1 MIRFLIKKSI
11 YMKHTKNILGTML
24 LTAAAVAVTSCVDD
38 SKLLFAFEKPASI
51 AGMEYLNEYDALKT
65 YVNSSANPNFK
76 LGIAL
81 TADDYIAGGLVTR
94 LANSN
99 FQEMTAGNAMKY
111 ASCVADDGTMNFG
124 TVEKFVA
131 AAKAGGLT
139 IYGHTLAWH
148 AQQNNKYLNSLIKD
162 KELPPSQGV
171 GNCLHIKTSE
181 AKTNPWDW
189 QILYDLAS
197 PLLAGKTYSF
207 SMRTKASAAT
217 TFPLWIETPG
227 ASNTNYGLPQISAG
241 TTWSVISFEF
251 TSSSDCSR
259 LLFSFGKFGG
269 DLYFDDIVLVEKG
282 DSHNMFSN
290 GTFEEGDLPSKW
302 SKPGWHSYTYGIE
315 PSPGDAAVDIYT
327 DIITNGDAEGSAVTN
342 FISTHVGGSN
352 SACNIV
358 DGVGKDGSRAFV
370 VTSAGGG
377 ANSWDTQFFIYANRP
392 LVDKEVVRISFD
404 YRADV
409 PNNSESQSH
418 AAPGGYIHYDAG
430 CAVSFTTKW
439 QHFEKTI
446 TVNTTISPTG
456 NMQTF
461 AWNLDVGVPNAPANK
476 YYFDNIKL
484 QIVTKGNT
492 IPLTPAEK
500 KDTLTWAMNNWINGM
515 MKATGGYVTAWD
527 VVNEAIAGGGDDGEG
542 FYPLQSATNVSAD
555 DAKNNFYWQDYLG
568 SEDYVRIAV
577 AAARK
582 YYAENGGTNPL
593 RLFVNDYNLESD
605 WDDNKKVKSL
615 VHWIEKWEAD
625 GVTKI
630 DGIGTQM
637 HVSCHA
643 NSETQKSKEDHVVKM
658 FEILA
663 ESGKLVKITEL
674 DMGYVDEEGNSVKTA
689 DMTEAQHKAMS
700 EYYKF
705 IVKKYFEIIPAAQQY
720 GITQWC
726 ITDSPT
732 GSGWRGGE
740 PVGLWDANYNRK
752 HTYAGFADG
761 LAGK

>member
-1 MIRFLIKKSI
+1 
-11 YMKHTKNILGTML
+11 MKHTKNILGTML

-227 ASNTNYGLPQISAG
+227 ASNTNYGLPHISAG

-315 PSPGDAAVDIYT
+315 PSPGDAA
-327 DIITNGDAEGSAVTN
+327 AEVEQEKKVRTYQDGPFPFYAMGCEPPV
-342 FISTHVGGSN
+342 
-352 SACNIV
+352 V
-358 DGVGKDGSRAFV
+358 DGYIHFVPTGSW
-370 VTSAGGG
+370 S
-377 ANSWDTQFFIYANRP
+377 QFFILP
-392 LVDKEVVRISFD
+392 S
-404 YRADV
+404 
-409 PNNSESQSH
+409 SENTLEEGNYVLYLDIKSSKDASGVQLTMQNGW
-418 AAPGGYIHYDAG
+418 GGTA
-430 CAVSFTTKW
+430 
-439 QHFEKTI
+439 QQI
-446 TVNTTISPTG
+446 TVTVPIKDGNHIVKLNLPNVAGGNYDVIFKPQTTDAI
-456 NMQTF
+456 
-461 AWNLDVGVPNAPANK
+461 LD
-476 YYFDNIKL
+476 IKSVKIYKVVKL
-484 QIVTKGNT
+484 NS

-643 NSETQKSKEDHVVKM
+643 NAETQKSKEDHVVKM

-689 DMTEAQHKAMS
+689 DMTQAQHKAMS

-705 IVKKYFEIIPAAQQY
+705 IVKKYFEIIPVAQQY

>member
-1 MIRFLIKKSI
+1 
-11 YMKHTKNILGTML
+11 MKHTKNILGTML

-189 QILYDLAS
+189 QIFYDLAS

-227 ASNTNYGLPQISAG
+227 AKNTNYGLPQISAG

-315 PSPGDAAVDIYT
+315 PSPGDAA
-327 DIITNGDAEGSAVTN
+327 AEVEQEKKVRTYQDGPFPFYAMGCEPPV
-342 FISTHVGGSN
+342 
-352 SACNIV
+352 V
-358 DGVGKDGSRAFV
+358 DGYIHFVPTGSW
-370 VTSAGGG
+370 S
-377 ANSWDTQFFIYANRP
+377 QFFILP
-392 LVDKEVVRISFD
+392 G
-404 YRADV
+404 
-409 PNNSESQSH
+409 SENTLEEGNYVLYLDIKSSKDASGVQLTMQNGW
-418 AAPGGYIHYDAG
+418 GGTA
-430 CAVSFTTKW
+430 
-439 QHFEKTI
+439 QQI
-446 TVNTTISPTG
+446 TVTVPIKEGNHIVKLNLPNVAGGNYDVIFKPQTTDAI
-456 NMQTF
+456 
-461 AWNLDVGVPNAPANK
+461 LD
-476 YYFDNIKL
+476 IKSVKIYKVVKL
-484 QIVTKGNT
+484 NS

-643 NSETQKSKEDHVVKM
+643 NAETQKSKEDHVVKM

-689 DMTEAQHKAMS
+689 DMTQAQHKAMS

-705 IVKKYFEIIPAAQQY
+705 IVKKYFEIIPVAQQY

>member
-1 MIRFLIKKSI
+1 
-11 YMKHTKNILGTML
+11 MKHTKKILGTML

-189 QILYDLAS
+189 QIFYDLAS

-227 ASNTNYGLPQISAG
+227 AKNTNYGLPQISAG

-315 PSPGDAAVDIYT
+315 PSPGDAA
-327 DIITNGDAEGSAVTN
+327 AEVEQEKKVRTYQDGPFPFYAMGCEPPV
-342 FISTHVGGSN
+342 
-352 SACNIV
+352 V
-358 DGVGKDGSRAFV
+358 DGYIHFVPTGSW
-370 VTSAGGG
+370 S
-377 ANSWDTQFFIYANRP
+377 QFFILP
-392 LVDKEVVRISFD
+392 S
-404 YRADV
+404 
-409 PNNSESQSH
+409 SENTLEEGNYVLYLDIKSSKDASGVQLTMQNGW
-418 AAPGGYIHYDAG
+418 GGTA
-430 CAVSFTTKW
+430 
-439 QHFEKTI
+439 QQI
-446 TVNTTISPTG
+446 TVTVPIKEGNHIVKLNLPNVAGGNYDVIFKPQTTDAI
-456 NMQTF
+456 
-461 AWNLDVGVPNAPANK
+461 LD
-476 YYFDNIKL
+476 IKSVKIYKVVKL
-484 QIVTKGNT
+484 NS

-527 VVNEAIAGGGDDGEG
+527 VVNEPIAGGGDDGEG

-615 VHWIEKWEAD
+615 VHWIKKWEAD

-643 NSETQKSKEDHVVKM
+643 NAETQKSKEDHVVKM

-689 DMTEAQHKAMS
+689 DMTQAQHKAMS

-705 IVKKYFEIIPAAQQY
+705 IVKKYFEIIPVAQQY

>member
-189 QILYDLAS
+189 QIFYDLAS

-227 ASNTNYGLPQISAG
+227 AKNTNYGLPQISAG

-315 PSPGDAAVDIYT
+315 PSPGDAA
-327 DIITNGDAEGSAVTN
+327 AEVEQEKKVRTYQDGPFPFYAMGCEPPV
-342 FISTHVGGSN
+342 
-352 SACNIV
+352 V
-358 DGVGKDGSRAFV
+358 DGYIHFVPTGSW
-370 VTSAGGG
+370 S
-377 ANSWDTQFFIYANRP
+377 QFFILP
-392 LVDKEVVRISFD
+392 G
-404 YRADV
+404 
-409 PNNSESQSH
+409 SENTLEEGNYVLYLDIKSSKDASGVQLTMQNGW
-418 AAPGGYIHYDAG
+418 GGTA
-430 CAVSFTTKW
+430 
-439 QHFEKTI
+439 QQI
-446 TVNTTISPTG
+446 TVTVPIKEGNHIVKLNLPNVAGGNYDVIFKPQTTDAI
-456 NMQTF
+456 
-461 AWNLDVGVPNAPANK
+461 LD
-476 YYFDNIKL
+476 IKSVKIYKVVKL
-484 QIVTKGNT
+484 NS

-643 NSETQKSKEDHVVKM
+643 NAETQKSKEDHVVKM

-689 DMTEAQHKAMS
+689 DMTQAQHKAMS

>member
-1 MIRFLIKKSI
+1 
-11 YMKHTKNILGTML
+11 MKHTKKILGTML

-65 YVNSSANPNFK
+65 YVNSNANPDFK

-131 AAKAGGLT
+131 AAKTGGLT

-227 ASNTNYGLPQISAG
+227 ANNTNYGLPQISAG

-315 PSPGDAAVDIYT
+315 PSPGDAA
-327 DIITNGDAEGSAVTN
+327 AEVEQEKKVRTYQDGPFPFYAMGCEPPV
-342 FISTHVGGSN
+342 
-352 SACNIV
+352 V
-358 DGVGKDGSRAFV
+358 DGYIHFVPTGSW
-370 VTSAGGG
+370 S
-377 ANSWDTQFFIYANRP
+377 QFFILP
-392 LVDKEVVRISFD
+392 G
-404 YRADV
+404 
-409 PNNSESQSH
+409 SENTLEEGNYVLYLDIKSSKDASGVQLTMQNGW
-418 AAPGGYIHYDAG
+418 GGTA
-430 CAVSFTTKW
+430 
-439 QHFEKTI
+439 QQI
-446 TVNTTISPTG
+446 TVTVPIKEGNHIVKLNLPNVAGGNYDVIFKPQTTDAI
-456 NMQTF
+456 
-461 AWNLDVGVPNAPANK
+461 LD
-476 YYFDNIKL
+476 IKSVKIYKVVKL
-484 QIVTKGNT
+484 NS

-542 FYPLQSATNVSAD
+542 FYPLQSVTNVSAD

-643 NSETQKSKEDHVVKM
+643 NSETQKGKEDHVVKM

>member
-1 MIRFLIKKSI
+1 
-11 YMKHTKNILGTML
+11 MKHTKKILGTML

-189 QILYDLAS
+189 QIFYDLAS

-227 ASNTNYGLPQISAG
+227 AKNTNYGLPQISAG

-315 PSPGDAAVDIYT
+315 PSPGDAA
-327 DIITNGDAEGSAVTN
+327 AEVEQEKKVRTYQDGPFPFYAMGCEPPV
-342 FISTHVGGSN
+342 
-352 SACNIV
+352 V
-358 DGVGKDGSRAFV
+358 DGYIHFVPTGSW
-370 VTSAGGG
+370 S
-377 ANSWDTQFFIYANRP
+377 QFFILP
-392 LVDKEVVRISFD
+392 G
-404 YRADV
+404 
-409 PNNSESQSH
+409 SENTLEEGNYVLYLDIKSSKDASGVQLTMQNGW
-418 AAPGGYIHYDAG
+418 GGTA
-430 CAVSFTTKW
+430 
-439 QHFEKTI
+439 QQI
-446 TVNTTISPTG
+446 TVTVPIKEGNHIVKLNLPNVAGGNYDVIFKPQTTDAI
-456 NMQTF
+456 
-461 AWNLDVGVPNAPANK
+461 LD
-476 YYFDNIKL
+476 IKSVKIYKVVKL
-484 QIVTKGNT
+484 NS

-643 NSETQKSKEDHVVKM
+643 NAETQKSKEDHVVKM